1 MSPAT
6 PSRQPVEIWF
16 KIQKDAEG
24 NPKTQDWEDL
34 WSVPLEGG
42 AFRVASTPFFIT
54 GIASGD
60 VVSAVRTDEGWYKF
74 ESVISRSGNS
84 NFRIFLHDGVL
95 QNRGLIVRVLQELGC
110 HVECT
115 LERLL
120 ALDGPADRETEVWV
134 YLQAGV
140 SRDDWGLQVGF
151 SPSSRSPD

>member
-34 WSVPLEGG
+34 WSLPLEGG
-42 AFRVASTPFFIT
+42 VFQVLSTPFYVT
-54 GIASGD
+54 GVASGD
-60 VVSAVRTDEGWYKF
+60 IVSAVRNDEGWYRF
-74 ESVISRSGNS
+74 EAVVSRSGNS
-84 NFRIFLHDGVL
+84 NFRIFLHDGVAL
-95 QNRGLIVRVLQELGC
+95 NRDLIVQVLQELGC

-115 LERLL
+115 HDRLI
-120 ALDGPADRETEVWV
+120 ALDVPADREAEVWD

-140 SRDDWGLQVGF
+140 ARDDWGLQVGF
-151 SPSSRSPD
+151 SPR